1 MKYYEVD
8 FTISPCSQDAQDILS
23 AMTGEAGFETF
34 EETATGLKG
43 YVQQALFDEDAL
55 HSAID
60 AFPFDGVDITYS
72 IQEAEDKDW
81 NEQWEQEGF
90 EPIIVGDGR
99 LIIHD
104 GRHLP
109 EQLCT
114 ANTELA
120 TANTELAT
128 ANTEHVTANIE
139 QVTANTEQ
147 VTTIEIDAHLA
158 FGTGTHETTRMIC
171 SMLLDMNLQEKKV
184 LDCGCGT
191 GILAICALKLGA
203 NSAVGYDIDE
213 WSADNTR
220 HNAVINQV
228 DDRITTL
235 CGDAS
240 VLDGFVSSS
249 PTAKASASVP
259 GFNLVMANI
268 NRNILL
274 QDMDRFRNV
283 MAPKAN
289 LILSG
294 FYIKD
299 CALLESK
306 AQTLGLSLKATR
318 TDGDWACLLFSLD

>member
-8 FTISPCSQDAQDILS
+8 FTMTPCTQDAQDILS
-23 AMTGEAGFETF
+23 ALAGEAGFETF
-34 EETATGLKG
+34 EETPTGLKG

-55 HSAID
+55 KLALEG
-60 AFPFDGVDITYS
+60 FPFENVTLTYS

-90 EPIIVGDGR
+90 EPIEVRCKKEDGR
-99 LIIHD
+99 CRTLVIHD

-109 EQLCT
+109 SDIDLQPS
-114 ANTELA
+114 A
-120 TANTELAT
+120 
-128 ANTEHVTANIE
+128 IM
-139 QVTANTEQ
+139 
-147 VTTIEIDAHLA
+147 IEIDAHLA

-171 SMLLDMNLQEKKV
+171 GMLLDMQLDGLRV

-191 GILAICALKLGA
+191 GILGICALKLGA
-203 NSAVGYDIDE
+203 ASAVGYDIDE

-220 HNAVINQV
+220 HNAVINRV
-228 DDRITTL
+228 DDRLIAL

-240 VLDGFVSSS
+240 VLAPFATTPDGS
-249 PTAKASASVP
+249 PS

-274 QDMDRFRNV
+274 NDMEHFRSV
-283 MAPKAN
+283 MAPKAQ

-294 FYIKD
+294 FYKND